1 MTGVQ
6 TCALPISGVS
16 FGKGVAGLGKNVT
29 VGTGKGVG
37 KIGKG
42 VGGEFKKLGG
52 KSKKKDEKGS
62 GPPE

>member
-1 MTGVQ
+1 
-6 TCALPISGVS
+6 
-16 FGKGVAGLGKNVT
+16 VAGLGKNVT

>member
-1 MTGVQ
+1 
-6 TCALPISGVS
+6 
-16 FGKGVAGLGKNVT
+16 VT

-52 KSKKKDEKGS
+52 KSKKKDETGS
-62 GPPE
+62 GAPG